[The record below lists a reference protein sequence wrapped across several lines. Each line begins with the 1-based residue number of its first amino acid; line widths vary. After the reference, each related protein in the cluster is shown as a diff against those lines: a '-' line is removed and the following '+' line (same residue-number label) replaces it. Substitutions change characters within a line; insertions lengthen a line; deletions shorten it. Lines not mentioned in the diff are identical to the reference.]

1 MKTKRALIVATLI
14 CVLALVS
21 AAYCF
26 WLMEVPL
33 SYDLVVPVVIGFVL
47 SLLIFVIALI
57 SSIIIAMRLRRS
69 HAADRQD

>member
-57 SSIIIAMRLRRS
+57 SSIIIAMRLRRKNS
-69 HAADRQD
+69 SRPA

>member
-47 SLLIFVIALI
+47 SLLIFVVALI
-57 SSIIIAMRLRRS
+57 TSIIIAIGLRRS